1 MINKKINLTNTIKN
15 ESINTIINLL
25 ENQYNDQIEYIYVDK
40 SILTKNRQ
48 DNLLFKE
55 KIFITTDNNNN
66 LQMLDFEQN
75 EKDILN
81 FAPKVDLL
89 IIDHH
94 NTSNNFTKNI
104 IDKHTIISKIL
115 SDDTIYIEDALNKL
129 KIIISKD
136 ETYIF
141 KDKQNYKNNI
151 PMEFKYT

>member
-15 ESINTIINLL
+15 ESINAIINLL
-25 ENQYNDQIEYIYVDK
+25 ENKYDDQIEYIYVDK

-55 KIFITTDNNNN
+55 KIFITTDNNN

-81 FAPKVDLL
+81 FTPKVDLL
-89 IIDHH
+89 IIDHQ
-94 NTSNNFTKNI
+94 NTSNNFTKNL

-136 ETYIF
+136 KTYIF
-141 KDKQNYKNNI
+141 KDNQNFKHNI

>member
-1 MINKKINLTNTIKN
+1 MINKKINLNTIKN

-25 ENQYNDQIEYIYVDK
+25 ENKYDDQIEYIYVDK

-55 KIFITTDNNNN
+55 KIFITTDDNN
-66 LQMLDFEQN
+66 LQMLDFELN

-81 FAPKVDLL
+81 FTPKVDLL

-94 NTSNNFTKNI
+94 NKLNNFTKNI

-115 SDDTIYIEDALNKL
+115 SDDTIYIEDALNQL

-141 KDKQNYKNNI
+141 KDNQNYKYNV

>member
-81 FAPKVDLL
+81 FTPKVD
-89 IIDHH
+89 
-94 NTSNNFTKNI
+94 FTKNI

>member
-1 MINKKINLTNTIKN
+1 MINKKINLNTIKN

-25 ENQYNDQIEYIYVDK
+25 ENKYDDQIEYIYVDK

-55 KIFITTDNNNN
+55 KIFITTDDNN
-66 LQMLDFEQN
+66 LQMLDFELN

-81 FAPKVDLL
+81 FTPKVDLL

-94 NTSNNFTKNI
+94 NELNNFTKNI

-115 SDDTIYIEDALNKL
+115 SDDTIYIEDALNQL

-141 KDKQNYKNNI
+141 KDNQNYKYNV